1 MFAVLRGGLGHAIRS
16 KVGIA
21 VIGAMLIAG
30 GGTALALTTSHA
42 RFPPGARAAI
52 PPGHATATASGSR
65 HATAS
70 GSPTSVAGGGRGH
83 HGHHHAHL

>member
-1 MFAVLRGGLGHAIRS
+1 MFAVLRGGLSHAIRS

-42 RFPPGARAAI
+42 RFLSGAQAAI
-52 PPGHATATASGSR
+52 PPGRATASVSR
-65 HATAS
+65 RATAS

-83 HGHHHAHL
+83 RGHHHAHP